1 MRQPIGQVT
10 PEECRAIYRL
20 HERLSSLRE
29 LLLSLDPEADADL
42 IGRVNADRERTH
54 ARFDGWW
61 TDMAAKY
68 SWPPSS
74 YEIDFESANIY
85 TH

>member
-29 LLLSLDPEADADL
+29 LLLCLDPEADAAL
-42 IGRVNADRERTH
+42 IGRVNVDRERTQ
-54 ARFDGWW
+54 ARFDAWW